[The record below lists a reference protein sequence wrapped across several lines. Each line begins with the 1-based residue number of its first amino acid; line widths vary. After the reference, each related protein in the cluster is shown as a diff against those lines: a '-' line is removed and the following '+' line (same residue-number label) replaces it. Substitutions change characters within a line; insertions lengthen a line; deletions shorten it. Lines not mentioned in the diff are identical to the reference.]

1 MIACSIQKTL
11 FAEAV
16 VAEALAAIHN
26 VEPCKEMCFFFF
38 FFFNIILEG
47 YALQVVNA
55 VNMEIKLQL
64 EQNGS
69 SYRWNQRRFG
79 QVKIMKG

>member
-1 MIACSIQKTL
+1 LHVAFKKLYLQRLLLPKHWQQSIML
-11 FAEAV
+11 NHARRCV
-16 VAEALAAIHN
+16 
-26 VEPCKEMCFFFF
+26 FFFF

-47 YALQVVNA
+47 DALQVVNA